1 MRALL
6 KNNLLPL
13 RGLKVLDMSRVLAGP
28 WCTMMLADHGAA
40 VIKVE
45 RPKVGDETR
54 SWGPPF
60 VYGDDKNRLST
71 YFLSVNRGKRSLAV
85 DLKKKDGLDIIHR
98 LAVDWADVIVENF
111 KPGTMEKLGLDYE
124 SLSRKNRGLV
134 YCSVTGFGPSGPL
147 SDQPGYDVIVSGSY
161 GLMSITGSEDEP
173 AKTGVALTDVL
184 TGTHAFG
191 GIMTSLYQREQT
203 GEGRRVDVS
212 LMESSLS
219 SLVNIAS
226 STLNS
231 PHDWPPPKR
240 WGTAHESIVPYQAFE
255 CKTTTNRDGED
266 ERQHI
271 LVGAGNDLQFQKLC
285 GVLGRP
291 DLANDRRFETN
302 ADRVDNRDELL
313 RDLKD
318 IFWSKTRDEWVDIL
332 NNNGF
337 PVGPLRT
344 VQEAFDCEQAK
355 HRGMVETLDHPV
367 IGQIRLPRTPI
378 TFSSTGAT
386 SSSSTPSSSSSVL
399 PPPMLGEHTEEVL
412 TDILGFDHDDVRRLE
427 KDDTIECWSPI

>member
-1 MRALL
+1 M
-6 KNNLLPL
+6 
-13 RGLKVLDMSRVLAGP
+13 LDMSRVLAGP
-28 WCTMMLADHGAA
+28 WCTMMLADHGAT

-60 VYGDDKNRLST
+60 VYGDEAKNRLST

-85 DLKKKDGLDIIHR
+85 DLKKKDGLDLVHQ

-111 KPGTMEKLGLDYE
+111 KPGTMEKLGLDFK
-124 SLSRKNRGLV
+124 SLSAQNRGLV
-134 YCSVTGFGPSGPL
+134 YCSVTGFGPSGPF
-147 SDQPGYDVIVSGSY
+147 SQKPGYDVIVSGSY
-161 GLMSITGSEDEP
+161 GLMSVTGSDDEP

-203 GEGRRVDVS
+203 GEGQRVDVS
-212 LMESSLS
+212 LMESCLS

-231 PHDWPPPKR
+231 PDDWPPPKR

-255 CKTTTNRDGED
+255 CKTIINKDGKD

-271 LVGAGNDLQFQKLC
+271 LVGAGNDRQFQKLC
-285 GVLGRP
+285 CVLGRS
-291 DLANDRRFETN
+291 DLANDTRFETN
-302 ADRVDNRDELL
+302 ADRVNNRDELL
-313 RDLKD
+313 QNLKD
-318 IFWSKTRDEWVDIL
+318 IFFSKTRDEWIKIL

-344 VQEAFDCEQAK
+344 VHEAFDCEQAK
-355 HRGMVETLDHPV
+355 HRGMVETMDHPV

-378 TFSSTGAT
+378 SFSSTAAT
-386 SSSSTPSSSSSVL
+386 SSSSIPPSLSML
-399 PPPMLGEHTEEVL
+399 PPPMLGEHTAEVL
-412 TDILGFDHDDVRRLE
+412 TDILGFDHDDVHRLE
-427 KDDTIECWSPI
+427 KDNTIECWSP